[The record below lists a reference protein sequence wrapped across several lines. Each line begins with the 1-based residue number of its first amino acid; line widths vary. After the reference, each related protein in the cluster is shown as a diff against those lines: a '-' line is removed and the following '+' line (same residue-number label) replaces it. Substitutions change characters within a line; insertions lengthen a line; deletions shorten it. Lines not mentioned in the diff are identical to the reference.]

1 MKVKVSVIGAT
12 GYTGAELVRILSRH
26 PEVELVSITS
36 QTFAG
41 KKISE
46 IYPFLST
53 DLVCEEL
60 DVDKIASSSSFVF
73 TALPHKTSMEIVG
86 ELYLRGKRVVDLSA
100 DFRLKDPA
108 LYEKWYGVSHSKRK
122 LLPEAVYGL
131 PELYRE
137 RITEARLVANPGCY
151 PTSIILALAPLLKG
165 HLIGEESIIVDAKS
179 GVTGAGRKL
188 TLATHF
194 PEINENLYPY
204 KVEGHRH
211 LPEMEQELSRLAG
224 TQVKV
229 TFVPHLAPLNRG
241 ILSTCYASLKGHT
254 KVEKILRIYQDFYKD
269 EPFVEILERGKV
281 PRITDVATSNRC
293 RIGLAVD
300 ERANR
305 IIVLSAIDN
314 LGKGASGQAVQNM
327 NIMCGFKEDEGLK

>member
-1 MKVKVSVIGAT
+1 MKVSVIGAT

-46 IYPFLST
+46 IYPFLI
-53 DLVCEEL
+53 
-60 DVDKIASSSSFVF
+60 DKIASSSSFVF

-122 LLPEAVYGL
+122 LLHEAVYGL

-137 RITEARLVANPGCY
+137 KIREARLVANPGCY
-151 PTSIILALAPLLKG
+151 PTSIILALAPLLKS
-165 HLIGEESIIVDAKS
+165 HLIKEESIIVDAKS

-194 PEINENLYPY
+194 PEINENFYPY

-241 ILSTCYASLKGHT
+241 ILSTCYASLKRYT
-254 KVEKILRIYQDFYKD
+254 KVEKILRIYRDFYKD
-269 EPFVEILERGKV
+269 EPFVEILEKGKV

-300 ERANR
+300 ERTDR
-305 IIVLSAIDN
+305 IIVISAIDN

>member
-1 MKVKVSVIGAT
+1 MKVSVIGAT

-60 DVDKIASSSSFVF
+60 DIDKIASSSSFVF

-122 LLPEAVYGL
+122 LLHEAVYGL

-137 RITEARLVANPGCY
+137 KIREARLVANPGCY
-151 PTSIILALAPLLKG
+151 PTSIILALAPLLKS
-165 HLIGEESIIVDAKS
+165 HLIKEESIIVDAKS

-194 PEINENLYPY
+194 PEINENFYPY

-241 ILSTCYASLKGHT
+241 ILSTCYASLKRYT
-254 KVEKILRIYQDFYKD
+254 KVEKILRIYRDFYKD
-269 EPFVEILERGKV
+269 EPFVEILEKGKV

-300 ERANR
+300 ERTDR
-305 IIVLSAIDN
+305 IIVISAIDN

>member
-1 MKVKVSVIGAT
+1 MKVSVIGAT

-60 DVDKIASSSSFVF
+60 DIDKIASSSSFVF

-122 LLPEAVYGL
+122 LLHEAVYGL

-137 RITEARLVANPGCY
+137 KIREARLVANPGCY
-151 PTSIILALAPLLKG
+151 PTSIILALAPLLKS
-165 HLIGEESIIVDAKS
+165 HLIKEESIIVDAKS

-194 PEINENLYPY
+194 PEINENFYPY

-241 ILSTCYASLKGHT
+241 ILSTCYASLKRYT
-254 KVEKILRIYQDFYKD
+254 KVEKILRIYRDFYKD
-269 EPFVEILERGKV
+269 EPFVEILEKGKV
-281 PRITDVATSNRC
+281 PRISDVATSNRC

-300 ERANR
+300 ERTDR

>member
-1 MKVKVSVIGAT
+1 MKVSVIGAT

-60 DVDKIASSSSFVF
+60 DIDKIASSSSFVF

-122 LLPEAVYGL
+122 LLHEAVYGL

-137 RITEARLVANPGCY
+137 KIREARLVANPGCY
-151 PTSIILALAPLLKG
+151 PTSIILALAPLLKS
-165 HLIGEESIIVDAKS
+165 HLIKEESIIVDAKS

-194 PEINENLYPY
+194 PEINENFYPY

-241 ILSTCYASLKGHT
+241 ILSTCYASLKRYT
-254 KVEKILRIYQDFYKD
+254 EVEKILRIYRDFYKD
-269 EPFVEILERGKV
+269 EPFVEILEKGKV
-281 PRITDVATSNRC
+281 PEISDVATSNRC

-300 ERANR
+300 ERTDR
-305 IIVLSAIDN
+305 IIVISAIDN

>member
-1 MKVKVSVIGAT
+1 MKVSVIGAT

-122 LLPEAVYGL
+122 LLHEAVYGL

-137 RITEARLVANPGCY
+137 KIREARLVANPGCY
-151 PTSIILALAPLLKG
+151 PTSIILALAPLLKS
-165 HLIGEESIIVDAKS
+165 HLIKEESIIVDAKS

-194 PEINENLYPY
+194 PEINENFYPY

-241 ILSTCYASLKGHT
+241 ILSTCYASLKRYT
-254 KVEKILRIYQDFYKD
+254 EVEKILRIYRDFYKD
-269 EPFVEILERGKV
+269 EPFVEILEKGKV
-281 PRITDVATSNRC
+281 PRISDVATSNRC

-300 ERANR
+300 ERTDR
-305 IIVLSAIDN
+305 IIVISAIDN

>member
-1 MKVKVSVIGAT
+1 MKVSVIGAT

-60 DVDKIASSSSFVF
+60 DIDKIASSSSFVF

-122 LLPEAVYGL
+122 LLHEAVYGL

-137 RITEARLVANPGCY
+137 KIREARLVANPGCY
-151 PTSIILALAPLLKG
+151 PTSIILALAPLLKS
-165 HLIGEESIIVDAKS
+165 HLIKEESIIVDAKS

-194 PEINENLYPY
+194 PEINENFYPY

-241 ILSTCYASLKGHT
+241 ILSTCYASLKRYT
-254 KVEKILRIYQDFYKD
+254 KVEKILRIYRDFYKD
-269 EPFVEILERGKV
+269 EPFVEILEKGKV
-281 PRITDVATSNRC
+281 PRISDVATSNRC

-300 ERANR
+300 ERTDR
-305 IIVLSAIDN
+305 IIVISAIDN